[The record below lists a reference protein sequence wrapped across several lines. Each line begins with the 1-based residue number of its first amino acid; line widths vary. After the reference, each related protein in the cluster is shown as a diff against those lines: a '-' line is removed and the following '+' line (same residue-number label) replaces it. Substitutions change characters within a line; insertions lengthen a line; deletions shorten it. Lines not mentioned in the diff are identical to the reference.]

1 MIVVYFYILFDSAKL
16 NSLGPIVII
25 PNAEHAFV
33 DIRKLRDYTLN
44 TQHRVG
50 RHKARLFN
58 SILGITQEDVE
69 VLRNILLE
77 AVRTHEATLGTQD
90 THGQRYEL
98 DFMMNWQGH
107 QALVRSVWN
116 IRPREQHPRLV
127 TCYPLKE
134 RQE

>member
-1 MIVVYFYILFDSAKL
+1 M
-16 NSLGPIVII
+16 II
-25 PNAEHAFV
+25 PNAENAFI

-50 RHKARLFN
+50 RHKARLFD
-58 SILGITQEDVE
+58 SIFGITQEDAE
-69 VLRNILLE
+69 VLCNILLE
-77 AVRTHEATLGTQD
+77 VVRTHEATLGRKD
-90 THGQRYEL
+90 AHGQRYEL
-98 DFMMNWQGH
+98 NFMMNWQGH

-116 IRPREQHPRLV
+116 IRPLEQHPRLV

>member
-1 MIVVYFYILFDSAKL
+1 MDTAFSGVNLLSPIYIGASNISTKI
-16 NSLGPIVII
+16 GTTP
-25 PNAEHAFV
+25 
-33 DIRKLRDYTLN
+33 
-44 TQHRVG
+44 
-50 RHKARLFN
+50 
-58 SILGITQEDVE
+58 ITQEDVE

-77 AVRTHEATLGTQD
+77 AVRTHEATLGIQD